1 MKQICF
7 ASILSLFKIICRGNK
22 CICKYTLKTFQ
33 TCICLSLKSTK
44 LNIHLIGHTKEFTL
58 FLDLNLTANVLD
70 TAHEM
75 PRILLLTW
83 QPKNNEFS
91 NMMLNGSD
99 FIAKTIIVLKWD
111 YKRATM
117 EVYIHSNHL
126 KTKERYNTFFFSF
139 AVKRV

>member
-44 LNIHLIGHTKEFTL
+44 HPFNRSYQGITL

-99 FIAKTIIVLKWD
+99 FIAKTIIVVLKWD

-117 EVYIHSNHL
+117 EVFIYSNHL

>member
-1 MKQICF
+1 M
-7 ASILSLFKIICRGNK
+7 
-22 CICKYTLKTFQ
+22 
-33 TCICLSLKSTK
+33 
-44 LNIHLIGHTKEFTL
+44 
-58 FLDLNLTANVLD
+58 LD

-99 FIAKTIIVLKWD
+99 FIAKTIIVVKWD

-117 EVYIHSNHL
+117 EVLIHSKHL